1 MLSTYQVP
9 PDIEQIGNRCMSTQ
23 NKQPYIDL
31 EKDVAVVQSYCKLLE
46 SRKDTVGR
54 EVLDSVKLSHPKP
67 IIKQSLLTVL
77 NISEDSTEIKMLSAA
92 FVLLA
97 DFQQSDVETVGGTA
111 SATGIDIVALE
122 RASLIEELQQAGSRR
137 VY

>member
-1 MLSTYQVP
+1 
-9 PDIEQIGNRCMSTQ
+9 
-23 NKQPYIDL
+23 
-31 EKDVAVVQSYCKLLE
+31 
-46 SRKDTVGR
+46 
-54 EVLDSVKLSHPKP
+54 
-67 IIKQSLLTVL
+67 
-77 NISEDSTEIKMLSAA
+77 MLSAA

-97 DFQQSDVETVGGTA
+97 DFQKSDVETVGGTA